1 MKSLKWNS
9 IRHML
14 SRYSGIEFTQRQKNT
29 NRRTITNEMKR
40 KKMEIDMNKI
50 ERWISRLI
58 DR

>member
-40 KKMEIDMNKI
+40 KKNG
-50 ERWISRLI
+50 
-58 DR
+58 DRYEQNRKVDQ